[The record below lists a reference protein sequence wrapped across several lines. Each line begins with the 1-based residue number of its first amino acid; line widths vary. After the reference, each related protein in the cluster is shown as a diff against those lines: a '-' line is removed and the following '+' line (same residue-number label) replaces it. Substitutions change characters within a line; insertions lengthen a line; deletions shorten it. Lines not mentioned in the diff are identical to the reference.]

1 MMNIEKWKTM
11 SNEERQQWASD
22 GKNFT
27 QASELQVA
35 EMMEKTDGMLV
46 EIHQNV
52 SEKLGTTKA
61 DKWVTMLKDLRQSEV
76 DRQTK

>member
-1 MMNIEKWKTM
+1 MMNIEKWKTL
-11 SNEERQQWASD
+11 SNEERQKWASD
-22 GKNFT
+22 DKNFT

-35 EMMEKTDGMLV
+35 EMMEKTDEMLI

-52 SEKLGTTKA
+52 SEKLGTAAA
-61 DKWVTMLKDLRQSEV
+61 DEWVIMMKELRQNEI